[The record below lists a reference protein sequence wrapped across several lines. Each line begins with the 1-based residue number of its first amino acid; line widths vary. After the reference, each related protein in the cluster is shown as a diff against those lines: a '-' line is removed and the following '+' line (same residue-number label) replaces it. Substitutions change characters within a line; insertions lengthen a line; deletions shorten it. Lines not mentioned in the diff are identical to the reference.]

1 MFSGQCPS
9 QIVCF
14 AHRTTTCKRG
24 GSRDGDAEKHGKSP
38 LEFGFFAF
46 WPQLRRNEAM
56 NILSKSC
63 FVESG
68 LQREG
73 GLVVVMQDGGLTSL
87 TTFGS
92 RNLLKET

>member
-1 MFSGQCPS
+1 
-9 QIVCF
+9 
-14 AHRTTTCKRG
+14 
-24 GSRDGDAEKHGKSP
+24 
-38 LEFGFFAF
+38 
-46 WPQLRRNEAM
+46 M

-87 TTFGS
+87 TTLGS